1 VIFFLVIVWA
11 FMGYTMAQFQLLP
24 LYETPHIWIAWA
36 AFILASIIPAIT
48 PVVWRMKTQIIYVEP
63 EWDFREREV
72 SQSEYRAMVKQYR
85 NEYRDFLSIVDY
97 RLTLL
102 AIVIALTAIVTPFL
116 LMRTNFFIIA
126 ATPVIFGILVLLFG
140 LVCSSILFK
149 SIPNEATPH
158 FPVVTE
164 KVLHSSIERMQTTPG
179 ISWAGVSMTLG
190 EASGY
195 YTIRDA
201 NPISRIEG
209 VESVAKIRGL
219 LDESGNVSKIVSTL
233 SLDDMDEPKVIEE
246 HIGEATHRQLT
257 EIVHKTLQA
266 YIETRGEDEI
276 LDEVL
281 EEVTDFLK
289 QFDDSDSS

>member
-1 VIFFLVIVWA
+1 
-11 FMGYTMAQFQLLP
+11 MGFTMAQFQLLP
-24 LYETPHIWIAWA
+24 LYETPLTWIAWA
-36 AFILASIIPAIT
+36 AFILASIIPPII

-63 EWDFREREV
+63 EWDFRKREV
-72 SQSEYRAMVKQYR
+72 SQSEYSAMVKQYR
-85 NEYRDFLSIVDY
+85 NEYRDFLSIIDY
-97 RLTLL
+97 RLLLL
-102 AIVIALTAIVTPFL
+102 AFMIALTAITVPFL
-116 LMRTNFFIIA
+116 LMRTNFFVIA
-126 ATPVIFGILVLLFG
+126 ATPLIFGILVLFFG

-149 SIPNEATPH
+149 FIPNEATPY
-158 FPVVTE
+158 FPVVSE
-164 KVLHSSIERMQTTPG
+164 KALHASIERMQTTPG

-209 VESVAKIRGL
+209 VESVAKIQGS

-233 SLDDMDEPKVIEE
+233 SLDEGDVPKVIWE
-246 HIGEATHRQLT
+246 HTGEISHRQLAD
-257 EIVHKTLQA
+257 IVLKTLQA
-266 YIETRGEDEI
+266 YIDARGEDEI

-281 EEVTDFLK
+281 EEVGGFLN

>member
-1 VIFFLVIVWA
+1 
-11 FMGYTMAQFQLLP
+11 MAQFQLLP
-24 LYETPHIWIAWA
+24 LYETPLTWIAWA
-36 AFILASIIPAIT
+36 AFILASIIPPII

-63 EWDFREREV
+63 EWDFRKREV
-72 SQSEYRAMVKQYR
+72 SQSEYSAMVKQYR
-85 NEYRDFLSIVDY
+85 NEYRDFLSIIDY
-97 RLTLL
+97 RLLLL
-102 AIVIALTAIVTPFL
+102 AFMIALTAITVPFL
-116 LMRTNFFIIA
+116 LMRTNFFVIA
-126 ATPVIFGILVLLFG
+126 ATPLIFGILVLFFG

-149 SIPNEATPH
+149 FIPNEATPY
-158 FPVVTE
+158 FPVVSE
-164 KVLHSSIERMQTTPG
+164 KALHASIERMQTTPG

-209 VESVAKIRGL
+209 VESVAKIQGS

-233 SLDDMDEPKVIEE
+233 SLDEGDVPKVIWE
-246 HIGEATHRQLT
+246 HTGEISHRQLAD
-257 EIVHKTLQA
+257 IVLKTLQA
-266 YIETRGEDEI
+266 YIDARGEDEI

-281 EEVTDFLK
+281 EEVGGFLN